1 MSMCVCAISLYLFII
16 EFSYDMKEVE
26 ALEKLFESI
35 KEETSNQSFIEQNR
49 QFEQFLFDM
58 KINVEKKKIL
68 ISRED
73 TLPQTVCFNS

>member
-1 MSMCVCAISLYLFII
+1 
-16 EFSYDMKEVE
+16 MKEVE

-35 KEETSNQSFIEQNR
+35 KDDTSNQNFIEQNK
-49 QFEQFLFDM
+49 QFEQFLSEM

-73 TLPQTVCFNS
+73 TVPQTVCFNCRC

>member
-1 MSMCVCAISLYLFII
+1 
-16 EFSYDMKEVE
+16 MKEVE

>member
-1 MSMCVCAISLYLFII
+1 
-16 EFSYDMKEVE
+16 MKEVE

-35 KEETSNQSFIEQNR
+35 KEDTSNQSFIEQNK
-49 QFEQFLFDM
+49 QFEQFLSDM

-73 TLPQTVCFNS
+73 TVPQTVCFNC

>member
-1 MSMCVCAISLYLFII
+1 
-16 EFSYDMKEVE
+16 MKEVE

-35 KEETSNQSFIEQNR
+35 KEDRLNQSFIEQNK
-49 QFEQFLFDM
+49 QFEQFLSDM

-73 TLPQTVCFNS
+73 TVPQTVCFNC

>member
-1 MSMCVCAISLYLFII
+1 
-16 EFSYDMKEVE
+16 MKEVE

-35 KEETSNQSFIEQNR
+35 KEDTLNQSFIEQNK
-49 QFEQFLFDM
+49 QFEQFLSDM

-73 TLPQTVCFNS
+73 TVPQTVCFNC